1 MKKAIFGLAIAA
13 TSLVSCGSQSNKSAR
28 NQDKGSDK
36 QAVSQTGNGT
46 AKTAT
51 VTDVKNTVSIK
62 EIVNQYLIIKN
73 GLAND
78 NGQVAANGGKAFVKS
93 IGKRDTKSFTAE
105 QKKIWDDIT
114 PDAKEMAEHI
124 GANPD
129 KLEHQR
135 EHFEILSKDLYD
147 LVKAFGGGQVLY
159 KDFDPMYNG
168 GKGAFWLSESKEIK
182 NPYMGKAMFDSGS
195 VKEEIKYP

>member
-1 MKKAIFGLAIAA
+1 MKKTIFCLVIVA
-13 TSLVSCGSQSNKSAR
+13 TTLVSCGSQSNKSAQ

-36 QAVSQTGNGT
+36 QAVNQTD
-46 AKTAT
+46 KTAALSAS
-51 VTDVKNTVSIK
+51 DPKNTVSIK

-78 NGQVAANGGKAFVKS
+78 NGQVASNGGKAFVES
-93 IGKRDTKSFTAE
+93 IGKMDTKSFTAE
-105 QKKIWDDIT
+105 QKKIWDDIA

-159 KDFDPMYNG
+159 KDFDTMYNG

-182 NPYMGKAMFDSGS
+182 NPYMGKAMYDSGS
-195 VKEEIKYP
+195 IKEEIK